1 MECSITLQNNK
12 LVGSSTENDPGT
24 HSDDGRLR
32 WPRIYFGYHACWIGK
47 DENNLEE
54 WNWDQTNRQ
63 YILPFNTNE
72 IESIELIYYGRSDYP
87 N

>member
-1 MECSITLQNNK
+1 MK
-12 LVGSSTENDPGT
+12 
-24 HSDDGRLR
+24 
-32 WPRIYFGYHACWIGK
+32 
-47 DENNLEE
+47 E

-87 N
+87 KQYSDLVKTGDNIYSNRNCSLSLSNNVITIIDNEGSSTEYKFKVNFK